1 VSQPAVAALT
11 TTPRQRW
18 RIFWVLAAAAAL
30 TILDVSKLG
39 IALPA
44 IQADMGGD
52 PATVQLMLVGYTL
65 AYAAMLVPAGRIGDV
80 LPRRT
85 VFLVGAVVFVL
96 ASIACA
102 FAPNIELLVAARIV
116 EGIGA
121 GLLMPQV
128 LGLIQRIFPAEERA
142 KPLAALAALTTITSL
157 AAPVLAGVIMD
168 LAGDELGWRLL
179 FLVTVAAGLII
190 VPVAALVVTE
200 PPSQRRAGFDGW
212 GAALLGIG
220 VVLTIAP
227 FSASEGALPTSPW
240 AYGLSLSGVLLLA
253 AFVHHERRTR
263 RRGAEPL
270 IDPEL
275 FGLRHFTAGVLVSG
289 FMHAAATAG
298 TLIVTIALQQIAGL
312 TALETALWMLPS
324 ALASLAGTWLASRVS
339 ATSGPVVAIGA
350 AVGASALAGL
360 GFVFAFV
367 PLTALP
373 WAIALL
379 LCLSSFGA
387 GVAAPANQART
398 LLFAPEHRSSVAGSL
413 IQFAQR
419 TGSAIGMAVA
429 LIVYYAYF
437 AQPTIGG
444 QPAAGPMIALWVVSG
459 LLFAG
464 AAVAFADHLRS
475 RRTPASAASEP
486 VPDRATVG

>member
-1 VSQPAVAALT
+1 MSQQADAAT
-11 TTPRQRW
+11 TTSRARW
-18 RIFWVLAAAAAL
+18 RTFWVLATAAAL

-85 VFLVGAVVFVL
+85 VFLVGSLVFVG
-96 ASIACA
+96 ASVACT
-102 FAPNIELLVAARIV
+102 FAPSIEWLVGARIV
-116 EGIGA
+116 EGLGA
-121 GLLMPQV
+121 GALMPQV
-128 LGLIQRIFPAEERA
+128 LGLVQRIFPSDERA
-142 KPLAALAALTTITSL
+142 KPLAALAAVMTLTSL

-168 LAGDELGWRLL
+168 VAGDELGWRLL
-179 FLVTVAAGLII
+179 FLVTVAAGVVV
-190 VPVAALVVTE
+190 VPLAAVFVKE

-212 GAALLGIG
+212 GAALLGTG

-227 FSASEGALPTSPW
+227 VSATSGALPSSPW
-240 AYGLSLSGVLLLA
+240 AYVMTAVGIGLLLL
-253 AFVHHERRTR
+253 FVRHERRLR
-263 RRGAEPL
+263 RRGGEPL
-270 IDPEL
+270 VDPDL
-275 FGLRHFTAGVLVSG
+275 FRLPHFAAGVFVSG

-324 ALASLAGTWLASRVS
+324 AGASLIGTAVASR
-339 ATSGPVVAIGA
+339 ADPTSGPVVALG
-350 AVGASALAGL
+350 AGL
-360 GFVFAFV
+360 GAVSLVGIGFLFGFV
-367 PLTALP
+367 PHSALP
-373 WAIALL
+373 WSIALV

-398 LLFAPEHRSSVAGSL
+398 LMFAPEYRSSVAGSL

-419 TGSAIGMAVA
+419 TGSAIGIAVA
-429 LIVYYAYF
+429 LIVYYAFF
-437 AQPTIGG
+437 ALPTIGG
-444 QPAAGPMIALWVVSG
+444 RPAAGPMIALWVVGG
-459 LLFAG
+459 LLLIGSAIALVDQLRTRRMPLDV
-464 AAVAFADHLRS
+464 AAATTDRI
-475 RRTPASAASEP
+475 P
-486 VPDRATVG
+486 VIG